1 MFRKI
6 NHIFSNTK
14 IKLIIFAV
22 LAVIGTI
29 LFVISGNVTNQDV
42 TATTEEVAPKT
53 YTAEELKIKMPNE
66 IDTILFS
73 FGIKKEWINDAASKN
88 KPGAQNEALW
98 FSKEVLV
105 PYDLPL
111 SSVNYELKSFLK
123 SVEFAETV
131 TEDPRSKNLLIDIY
145 HAGDSTKKPLAKLSL
160 LYSDKVVRNAADV
173 ALIFNNVE
181 KLSASDFEKI
191 VSSPEKFSVVLPV
204 NFENADIQSQVLEAG
219 RDYVLI
225 YDVGNQDIPESD
237 FRNDMSEKQWKG
249 KVRSVTIEYPNT
261 SGIFLNNISKDINF
275 KNDLSSHFNK
285 YTKVLYEDTLFVKF
299 TTKETD
305 EKRIYDL
312 FTQIF
317 SNTNRGMKSQV
328 YLVDF
333 DMNDFN
339 NYTKEVNNLR
349 KRGYRFVTFKEIMRQ
364 KDTKVK

>member
-1 MFRKI
+1 MFRTT

-14 IKLIIFAV
+14 IKLIIFTV
-22 LAVIGTI
+22 LAIIGTI
-29 LFVISGNVTNQDV
+29 LFIVSGNITKQDI
-42 TATTEEVAPKT
+42 TATTEEVTPKN

-73 FGIKKEWINDAASKN
+73 FGIKKEWINDSPVKN
-88 KPGAQNEALW
+88 KTQNEALW
-98 FSKEVLV
+98 FNKEVLI

-123 SVEFAETV
+123 SVKFSGEV
-131 TEDPRSKNLLIDIY
+131 KEDPRSKNLTVDIY
-145 HAGDSTKKPLAKLSL
+145 HSDDTTKKSLGKLSL
-160 LYSDKVVRNAADV
+160 LYSDKVTRNAADV
-173 ALIFNNVE
+173 ALIFNSIE

-204 NFENADIQSQVLEAG
+204 NFENADIQSQILEAG

-249 KVRSVTIEYPNT
+249 KIRSVTIEYPNT

-275 KNDLSSHFNK
+275 KQDLSSHFNK
-285 YTKVLYEDTLFVKF
+285 YTKVLYEDTVLVKF
-299 TTKETD
+299 TTKETE

-312 FTQIF
+312 FSQIL
-317 SNTNRGMKSQV
+317 SNTNRGIKSQV

-333 DMNDFN
+333 DINDFN

-349 KRGYRFVTFKEIMRQ
+349 KRGYRFVTFKEVMRQ
-364 KDTKVK
+364 KDMKEK